1 MNVFLMHPDRDFSP
15 PAEGAWDRDELA
27 KDLALPT
34 LWHAM
39 AADDEFLYEV
49 AGRATFGALTN
60 DAQTIRYRHAVLRDC
75 QENTEVI
82 DAVYQVALSAIEE
95 KGKSYF
101 GILSMYPSAVLHG
114 AREVMEIFVRKLRE
128 LRLIAEKNEHSF
140 SSDGFRRLFSMLK
153 EELSEEYL
161 GEVERHLAILH
172 FRRGV
177 LLSASLGKDGRG
189 IDYVVRLPNADER
202 PWWRRLIRRRK
213 SAFTFEIPER
223 DDAGAQALN
232 DIQGRGINSVANAL
246 AQSME
251 HILGFFVLLR
261 TELAFYRAQ
270 LNLQRQ
276 LGSIGARLCVPTV
289 APAGS
294 RGLRFDEMYD
304 VCLALQMG
312 KAIVGNRVD
321 ATGRSLVMITGANQG
336 GKSSFLRSVGISQ
349 LMFQAGMLVGADQY
363 ESELFQGLFTHYKRE
378 EDAGLDS
385 GKFDEEVSRM
395 SRIAK
400 KIVPNSMLLC
410 NESFAATNE
419 REGSAIAHDVI
430 RAMLDKGIRVLFV
443 THFYHLARSVVASES
458 GKTLFLRAPRNEDG
472 TRSFRLIEGAPLET
486 SFGDDLYRRI
496 FGEALDRDDEPTQ
509 TGLPV
514 TEGTR
519 AE

>member
-1 MNVFLMHPDRDFSP
+1 MNAFLMHPDRDFSP
-15 PAEGAWDRDELA
+15 PAQGAWDRDELA

-39 AADDEFLYEV
+39 AMEDEFLYEV
-49 AGRATFGALTN
+49 AKRATYGALTN
-60 DAQTIRYRHAVLRDC
+60 DAETIRHRHAVLRDC
-75 QENTEVI
+75 QAHGEVI
-82 DAVYQVALSAIEE
+82 DAIYQLALSAIEE

-101 GILSMYPSAVLHG
+101 GILSTYPSAVLHG
-114 AREVMEIFVRKLRE
+114 ALEVMEIFVKKLRD
-128 LRLIAEKNEHSF
+128 LRKIAEENESTF
-140 SSDGFRRLFSMLK
+140 SSDAFKRLFCMLR
-153 EELSEEYL
+153 EELSDEYL
-161 GEVERHLAILH
+161 SEVEHHLAILH

-189 IDYVVRLPNADER
+189 IDYIVRLPNADER
-202 PWWRRLIRRRK
+202 PWWRRLIKRRR
-213 SAFTFEIPER
+213 SEFSFEIPER
-223 DDAGAQALN
+223 DDAGAQALS
-232 DIQGRGINSVANAL
+232 DIQGRGINAVANAL

-270 LNLQRQ
+270 LNLQKQ
-276 LGSIGARLCVPTV
+276 LGLLGAKLCVPTV
-289 APAGS
+289 APSGS

-304 VCLALQMG
+304 VCLALQMQ
-312 KAIVGNRVD
+312 KAIVGNRVN
-321 ATGRSLVMITGANQG
+321 ATGKSLVMITGANQG
-336 GKSSFLRSVGISQ
+336 GKSSFLRSVGVSQ

-363 ESELFQGLFTHYKRE
+363 ESEIYQGMFTHYKRE
-378 EDAGLDS
+378 EDAGLES

-395 SRIAK
+395 SRIAQ

-430 RAMLDKGIRVLFV
+430 RAMLDKEIRVLFV
-443 THFYHLARSVVASES
+443 THFYHLARSVISSEV

-486 SFGDDLYRRI
+486 SFGEDLYRRI
-496 FGEALDRDDEPTQ
+496 FCEDLVLSSQ
-509 TGLPV
+509 TTKADV
-514 TEGTR
+514 
-519 AE
+519 